1 MVEVTTSPGR
11 VNVET
16 IVLAGSCDVIT
27 EVVPG
32 S

>member
-1 MVEVTTSPGR
+1 VEVIMSPGK
-11 VNVET
+11 VSVET
-16 IVLAGSCDVIT
+16 TVLAGSWDVIT